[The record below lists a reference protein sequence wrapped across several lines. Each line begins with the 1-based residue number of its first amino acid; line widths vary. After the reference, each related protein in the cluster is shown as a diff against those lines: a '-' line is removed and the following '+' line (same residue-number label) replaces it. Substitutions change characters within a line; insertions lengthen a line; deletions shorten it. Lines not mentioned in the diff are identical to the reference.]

1 MIFHTILK
9 QYMLPKNALKCGLV
23 AVFPNFKS
31 YTIYAAD
38 MSLYGVEESILV
50 LVWIF
55 LILQFG
61 GNNECINPLV
71 LNLLAFYQTCSP
83 EIYVD
88 QYKNDRIYLQQLHSM
103 VIKTNK

>member
-1 MIFHTILK
+1 M
-9 QYMLPKNALKCGLV
+9 

-38 MSLYGVEESILV
+38 MSIYGVEESILY

-61 GNNECINPLV
+61 GHNECINPIV
-71 LNLLAFYQTCSP
+71 LSLLAFNQTRSP

-88 QYKNDRIYLQQLHSM
+88 QYKNDRICLQQLHSM